1 MSASEKF
8 ELEMS
13 MYLLRNK
20 LEKDLIKLHPDST
33 NIHAVKIF
41 KVQMNTVVEMVMYFL
56 LNPISAGGAG
66 GIHPLQVS
74 FPRHR
79 HKYQPID
86 SKLSDF

>member
-1 MSASEKF
+1 MSALEKF

-56 LNPISAGGAG
+56 LNPISAGGVEST
-66 GIHPLQVS
+66 PSRSVS
-74 FPRHR
+74 LA
-79 HKYQPID
+79 IA
-86 SKLSDF
+86 SS